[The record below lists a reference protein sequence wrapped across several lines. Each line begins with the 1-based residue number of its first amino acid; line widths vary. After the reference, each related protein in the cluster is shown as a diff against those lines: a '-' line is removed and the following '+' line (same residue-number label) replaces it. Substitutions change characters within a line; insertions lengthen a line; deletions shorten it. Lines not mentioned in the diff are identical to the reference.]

1 MDTRTFAEGA
11 KNVLPFTQTFQT
23 VNNIT
28 ERAVVTG
35 TITIDEVSDGGG
47 APCARC
53 AWRVSA
59 W

>member
-47 APCARC
+47 APLLRAARGG
-53 AWRVSA
+53 
-59 W
+59 